1 MLPLMTSF
9 TWLLL
14 AVIIA
19 VVAAVTGIKAK
30 GTRPVAGTRLMGVAR
45 IVLVVIVAIL
55 VYAAYQSRS
64 VSP

>member
-1 MLPLMTSF
+1 MTPF

-19 VVAAVTGIKAK
+19 AVAAVTGLKAK

-45 IVLVVIVAIL
+45 IILLIIAAIL
-55 VYAAYQSRS
+55 AYAAYQARS
-64 VSP
+64 VG